1 MAQVDV
7 SPCFKKLISQYD
19 IVEFLLS
26 LDPYLKATY
35 DFYQTI
41 MPSNIHHCFF
51 FKKLKFLLTH

>member
-26 LDPYLKATY
+26 LDPYLKLLMCKT
-35 DFYQTI
+35 T
-41 MPSNIHHCFF
+41 SN
-51 FKKLKFLLTH
+51 